1 MKQRTEQI
9 LKYISVIVFVVIL
22 YVVVANWNDNI
33 MVSLTAMLVGITILY
48 AAFTFEILKE
58 SKKDREMQLILRKLE
73 DFYTPL
79 INNEVFWQDKTKLST
94 FAHSSDSV
102 ECRDSH
108 IESMYLFSWG
118 NVPGNDNDRL
128 IRYLKDEHDLKWVES
143 EKISKSDDDTTIRV
157 SNADR
162 SVEIMIDQIGGKATL
177 EISDG
182 RINDLK
188 VKNEDGGLNIYDS
201 GRGRAIDERIRDFW
215 IIYRNKKFLA
225 SHKVREE
232 VTKDLERYFKQG
244 KIENYSLKYSNEFKN
259 FKRDFKK
266 TFRGR
271 IWRSY
276 GTCESIR
283 KIVKK
288 RACWILCR
296 AGGSR

>member
-9 LKYISVIVFVVIL
+9 LKYISVVIFFVVIS

-33 MVSLTAMLVGITILY
+33 MASLTAMLVGITISY
-48 AAFTFEILKE
+48 AALTFEILKE

-102 ECRDSH
+102 ECKDSH
-108 IESMYLFSWG
+108 IESIYLFSWD

-128 IRYLKDEHDLKWVES
+128 LRYLKDEHDIRWVES
-143 EKISKSDDDTTIRV
+143 AKIKSVDDKTIRV
-157 SNADR
+157 YNADR
-162 SVEIMIDQIGGKATL
+162 SVEITIDKIGGIATL

-188 VKNEDGGLNIYDS
+188 IKKENGGLNIYDS

-225 SHKVREE
+225 SHKIREE
-232 VTKDLERYFKQG
+232 VTKNLERYFKMG
-244 KIENYSLKYSNEFKN
+244 KQENYSLRHSNEFKN

-266 TFRGR
+266 LLEEE
-271 IWRSY
+271 Y
-276 GTCESIR
+276 GVLMER
-283 KIVKK
+283 VNQLGK
-288 RACWILCR
+288 L
-296 AGGSR
+296 

>member
-9 LKYISVIVFVVIL
+9 LKYISVVIFFVVIS

-33 MVSLTAMLVGITILY
+33 MASLTAMLVGITASY
-48 AAFTFEILKE
+48 AALTFEILKE
-58 SKKDREMQLILRKLE
+58 GKKDREMQLILRKLE

-108 IESMYLFSWG
+108 IESMYLFSWD

-128 IRYLKDEHDLKWVES
+128 LRYLKDEHDIRWVES

-162 SVEIMIDQIGGKATL
+162 SVEIMIDKIGGIATL

-188 VKNEDGGLNIYDS
+188 IKKENGGLNIYDS

-232 VTKDLERYFKQG
+232 ATKNLERYFKMG
-244 KIENYSLKYSNEFKN
+244 KQENYSLSHSNEFKN

-266 TFRGR
+266 LLEEE
-271 IWRSY
+271 Y
-276 GTCESIR
+276 GVLMER
-283 KIVKK
+283 VNQLGK
-288 RACWILCR
+288 L
-296 AGGSR
+296 